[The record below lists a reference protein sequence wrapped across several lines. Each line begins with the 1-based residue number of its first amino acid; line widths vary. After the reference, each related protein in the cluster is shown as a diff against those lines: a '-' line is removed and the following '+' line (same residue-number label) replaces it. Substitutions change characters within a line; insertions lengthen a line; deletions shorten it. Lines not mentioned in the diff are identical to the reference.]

1 MDKGLNSH
9 RLEMVNKLEKRFTF
23 FFFINLI
30 YNKTSEN
37 LNRKNSILVFTR
49 LAIIKEMKYRIR

>member
-9 RLEMVNKLEKRFTF
+9 RLEMVNMLEKRFTF

-37 LNRKNSILVFTR
+37 LNRKNSILG
-49 LAIIKEMKYRIR
+49 Y